1 MSYALTSPLSVN
13 QWVCGG
19 DVNNINGDLCC
30 GSALIPRSKRSLD
43 FQATVQS
50 MEAMIALGQQN
61 KSRDIDSIVQAA
73 IQLNP
78 KETQITS
85 EMIRNAVLKGKKMM
99 LFTLVDNQYCV
110 DAKAASGRV
119 DLYPYLPFIQEFS
132 PFRIKYPEL
141 VIEVNPI

>member
-19 DVNNINGDLCC
+19 NVNNINGDLCC
-30 GSALIPRSKRSLD
+30 GSALIPRSKRSNC
-43 FQATVQS
+43 FQATIQAI
-50 MEAMIALGQQN
+50 EAIIALGQQN

-78 KETQITS
+78 KETQITAPLLNS
-85 EMIRNAVLKGKKMM
+85 AILRGKRIR
-99 LFTLVDNQYCV
+99 LFTLENDQYCV
-110 DAKAASGRV
+110 DAKAASGIV

-132 PFRIKYPEL
+132 PFKVKYP
-141 VIEVNPI
+141 PII